1 MMRNFF
7 AVLGGMGTLATESY
21 IRLVDK
27 ATQAHQDQE
36 FLDYVVFNNASVPD
50 RTQFILGESNEDPF
64 PYIADDVLKATE
76 IGASF
81 ITLPCNTAHHF
92 FDRLQALTPVP
103 ILHMPNEALAEM
115 IRRYPVES
123 HPRVGFMG
131 TEGSLNSG
139 IYRKGVEA
147 AGYAFEEPDAALQK
161 DISYLIY
168 HDVKDT
174 GVLERDRYEA
184 VLDTMLKQRHCDVV
198 ILGCTELSVFNE
210 AFPMPELPII
220 DAQEILAVNT
230 VARAQLLRSQQA
242 QERSIF

>member
-7 AVLGGMGTLATESY
+7 AILGGMGTLATESY
-21 IRLVDK
+21 VRLVDK
-27 ATQAHQDQE
+27 ATHAHQDQE

-50 RTQFILGESNEDPF
+50 RTQFILGQSTEDPF
-64 PYIADDVLKATE
+64 PFIADDVKKATA

-103 ILHMPNEALAEM
+103 IMHMPKEAVAEL
-115 IRRYPVES
+115 IKRYPVES

-139 IYRKGVEA
+139 IYREGVEA
-147 AGYAFEEPDAALQK
+147 AGYTFEEPGETLQK
-161 DISYLIY
+161 EISYLIY

-174 GVLERDRYEA
+174 GVLERERYEA
-184 VLDTMLKQRHCDVV
+184 VLNAMLTQHHCDVV

-210 AFPMPELPII
+210 AFPMPDLPII
-220 DAQEILAVNT
+220 DAQEILALNT
-230 VARAQLLRSQQA
+230 VSRAKVLRNPEA
-242 QERSIF
+242 QERSNF